1 MIHSS
6 IIPLSAF
13 LRGLT
18 PSENLT
24 QRKRFSV
31 FAQKLIWSIF
41 ENGNEFR
48 RLKYAHV
55 IPLVYYKVIQLTDT
69 INQVYNVPK

>member
-1 MIHSS
+1 MDVV
-6 IIPLSAF
+6 
-13 LRGLT
+13 
-18 PSENLT
+18 
-24 QRKRFSV
+24 K
-31 FAQKLIWSIF
+31 IF

-48 RLKYAHV
+48 HLKYVHV